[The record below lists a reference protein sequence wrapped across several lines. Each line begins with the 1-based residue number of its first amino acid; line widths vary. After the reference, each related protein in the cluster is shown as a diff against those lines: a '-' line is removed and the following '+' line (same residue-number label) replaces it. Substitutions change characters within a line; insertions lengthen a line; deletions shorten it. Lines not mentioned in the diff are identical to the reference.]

1 MMKTRPNKTK
11 PHNLR
16 QYAKQTNLHL
26 SIGLFLLVISVGVG
40 MISLIWGGNAA
51 LAAIFCVIIAIG
63 IFALIFLVLWIMERI
78 ARHD

>member
-1 MMKTRPNKTK
+1 
-11 PHNLR
+11 
-16 QYAKQTNLHL
+16 
-26 SIGLFLLVISVGVG
+26 